1 MILISIIIALVIERL
16 GARADYWQ
24 IGFYA
29 NTYLKHSQKQLSEK
43 GLFNS
48 PIGFLIWLMFT
59 LMFVESSYGI
69 GEHESLV
76 SSGLQHFWGFEGKR
90 Y

>member
-29 NTYLKHSQKQLSEK
+29 NTYLKHSQKTTLRK
-43 GLFNS
+43 R
-48 PIGFLIWLMFT
+48 LI
-59 LMFVESSYGI
+59 
-69 GEHESLV
+69 
-76 SSGLQHFWGFEGKR
+76 
-90 Y
+90 